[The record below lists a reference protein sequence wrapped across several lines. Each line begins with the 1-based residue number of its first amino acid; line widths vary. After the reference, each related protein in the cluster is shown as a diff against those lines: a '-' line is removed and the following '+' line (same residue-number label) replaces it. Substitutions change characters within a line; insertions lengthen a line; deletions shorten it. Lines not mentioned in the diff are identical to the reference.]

1 MTEADPTPPTPPATT
16 QEQHP
21 ARSSIRTAFQVL
33 VALATLIPAVVLE
46 ADIPVEGWV
55 AQVVGVAVGV
65 ARVMAMPKV
74 NDFLRRF
81 FPMLAPDDAAPRG

>member
-1 MTEADPTPPTPPATT
+1 VTESTTPPAAATTT
-16 QEQHP
+16 QEKHP
-21 ARSSIRTAFQVL
+21 ARSSFRTAFQVI

-81 FPMLAPDDAAPRG
+81 APMLAPDDAAPRG